1 MKRIYFVLFLLLF
14 QPLLHAEQA
23 LGDVSSTE
31 GTNKEL
37 DLRNINKQ
45 IASLEDLKEHYVG
58 RAIRLRNRAD
68 RTQFNSQ
75 ENGLI
80 SAQKYWK
87 EANKCDRIA
96 DQIQKE
102 IDSLKE
108 EREFV
113 EDKKPY

>member
-1 MKRIYFVLFLLLF
+1 MVRTLLLVSLLF
-14 QPLLHAEQA
+14 VPLF
-23 LGDVSSTE
+23 STE
-31 GTNKEL
+31 QTLSDVESEQGTNKEL

-45 IASLEDLKEHYVG
+45 VDSLENLKEHYVA

-68 RTQFNSQ
+68 RLQFNSQ

-87 EANKCDRIA
+87 EANKCDKIA